1 MNLFFS
7 CGLEY
12 HTEQSLDNV
21 KEILRLETNGQTFSL
36 HSNVVGYRAKQNESF
51 VLYHLWEGH
60 FSFRIPQ
67 LAPAILTAQLISSPE
82 GTRIKVFI
90 RPNYSLVLFFYLSL
104 LLLLCTIAGLD
115 TFPWSLSFSIGLL
128 LVVPLLLLDVILYYS
143 NSLKK
148 IVEDRFLLL
157 KTRI

>member
-12 HTEQSLDNV
+12 YTEQSLDNV
-21 KEILRLETNGQTFSL
+21 KEILRLETNDHSFSL
-36 HSNVVGYRAKQNESF
+36 HSNVVEYRSKQNESF
-51 VLYHLWEGH
+51 VLYHLWEG

-67 LAPAILTAQLISSPE
+67 LAPAFLTAQLTSSPE
-82 GTRIKVFI
+82 GTHIKVLI
-90 RPNYSLVLFFYLSL
+90 RPNYSLVLSFYLSL

-128 LVVPLLLLDVILYYS
+128 LVIPLLLLDIMLYYS

-148 IVEDRFLLL
+148 IVEERFLLL
-157 KTRI
+157 KTPI